1 MSNAGRSRAVFRT
14 RSARGFTLM
23 ELMIVMAL
31 IAILLSVAFAR
42 YRNAETLGNE
52 AAAMASL
59 RTIAKAQWEFAQTCG
74 NQRYATSLTAL
85 GQPVPSTGQAFLSP
99 DLTTADKV
107 EKSGYRIQITAAPLE
122 DTPPACNGA
131 PAAAGFAATA
141 DPLRPGQS
149 GTRFFGINASRVLY
163 ADKTTFTGNMPE
175 SGAPGHGQEQ
185 D

>member
-1 MSNAGRSRAVFRT
+1 MIGRSRRPAD
-14 RSARGFTLM
+14 GFTLM

-42 YRNAETLGNE
+42 YQNAEAVGNE
-52 AAAMASL
+52 ASAMASL

-85 GQPVPSTGQAFLSP
+85 GRAVPSTGQAFLSP
-99 DLTTADKV
+99 DLTLADKV
-107 EKSGYRIQITAAPLE
+107 QKSGYLIQMAAAPLE

-131 PAAAGFAATA
+131 PVAAGFAATA

-149 GTRFFGINASRVLY
+149 GSRFFGINASRVLY
-163 ADKTTFTGNMPE
+163 EDKATFTGNMPD
-175 SGAPGHGQEQ
+175 SGAPGHGQELR
-185 D
+185 